1 MDDLTQ
7 LRLRIGMQDI
17 FTVTPAPT
25 ERIVLFI
32 TSEDTV
38 THDSETYAITVIARD
53 ISTPNRR
60 GFTVRA
66 PEGRYRP
73 ITLHKLFD
81 AQSQN
86 LRPFCHG
93 HIYVGP
99 KELTGDNAVI
109 AIANGVM
116 DIEFPIA
123 MALTHDGRVAGIELP
138 IRFPAGR
145 QVSYL
150 WAPENAET
158 LDAIKCIW
166 TAGPPCKK
174 KGGKSKKYKRRS
186 LRKRRRRTR

>member
-7 LRLRIGMQDI
+7 LQLRIVMQDI
-17 FTVTPAPT
+17 FTVLPAPN

-32 TSEDTV
+32 TCTDTV
-38 THDSETYAITVIARD
+38 TQDSETYAMTIVARD

-60 GFTVRA
+60 CLSVRA
-66 PEGRYRP
+66 PEGQFRP

-109 AIANGVM
+109 AIANGEVM
-116 DIEFPIA
+116 NIEFPIV
-123 MALTHDGRVAGIELP
+123 MAITHDGGVAGIELP

-186 LRKRRRRTR
+186 LRRRRTR